1 LILIA
6 QFFLKKLIRVVWPF
20 FMTMQLLL
28 TIEKFSGVRMPVNL
42 RVTIDKINGILKLE
56 AFPKKKVQEWAK

>member
-42 RVTIDKINGILKLE
+42 RVVIEKTNGILKLE

>member
-1 LILIA
+1 
-6 QFFLKKLIRVVWPF
+6 
-20 FMTMQLLL
+20 MTMQLLL